1 MFNLRFCRA
10 LGLASSLLTVQPQI
24 LPQLPDTV
32 DPATISLSNSPAG
45 GDAKFLREIASFK
58 IGQVGMKCVR
68 RLP

>member
-1 MFNLRFCRA
+1 MFNLGFCRA